1 MSSKATEQQPF
12 TISLILSVRRMDP
25 GTQYFL
31 KVQLVWIGISLAIS
45 LALSVLLP
53 FPLSLI
59 AIIGVIIGLT
69 YYQRRK
75 MLRNGVYGS
84 QMGFM
89 GAQGSSAGVNFYC
102 ISCGMKHREASCPK
116 CGSRMKRA
124 GF

>member
-1 MSSKATEQQPF
+1 
-12 TISLILSVRRMDP
+12 MDP
-25 GTQYFL
+25 STEYFL

-75 MLRNGVYGS
+75 MIRNAGAYRS

-89 GAQGSSAGVNFYC
+89 GAEKASGEVNFYC
-102 ISCGMKHREASCPK
+102 IACTTKHREASCPK
-116 CGSRMKRA
+116 CGSKMKRA

>member
-1 MSSKATEQQPF
+1 
-12 TISLILSVRRMDP
+12 MDP
-25 GTQYFL
+25 STEYFL

-75 MLRNGVYGS
+75 MLRNAGAYGS
-84 QMGFM
+84 QMRFM
-89 GAQGSSAGVNFYC
+89 GAEKSSEVNFYC
-102 ISCGMKHREASCPK
+102 IACTTKHREASCPK
-116 CGSRMKRA
+116 CGSKMKRA